1 VSWLYKDQVIENISQ
16 IPEGVIGFVYRITNT
31 ETEQWYIGK
40 KFLYT
45 TRRLPPLKGFKRK
58 RKVTKES
65 DWLSYRSSSEIV
77 KNWQSISKRILVYA
91 YSKKDLTYLETKYLF
106 KEEALED
113 HNCMNSNILG
123 KFFR

>member
-1 VSWLYKDQVIENISQ
+1 MSWLYKDQVIDNISQ
-16 IPEGVIGFVYRITNT
+16 IPDGVIGFVYRITNT

-77 KNWQSISKRILVYA
+77 KNWQSITKRILVYA

>member
-1 VSWLYKDQVIENISQ
+1 MSWLYKDQVIENISQ